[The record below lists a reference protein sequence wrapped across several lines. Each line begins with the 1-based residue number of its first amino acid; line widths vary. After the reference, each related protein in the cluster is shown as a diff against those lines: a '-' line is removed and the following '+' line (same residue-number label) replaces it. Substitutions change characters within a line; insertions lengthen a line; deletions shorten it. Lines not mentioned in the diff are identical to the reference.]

1 MVLASVQKIDKEREE
16 LLIEALDQ
24 WLSNA
29 CSMCES
35 HDIKNDSL
43 ANRIDVAR
51 EWYRE
56 LTGAR
61 WLE

>member
-1 MVLASVQKIDKEREE
+1 MVLESVQKVDKEREE

-29 CSMCES
+29 CSQCDES
-35 HDIKNDSL
+35 NTEL
-43 ANRIDVAR
+43 AARIDVAIA
-51 EWYRE
+51 WYRE

-61 WLE
+61 WHE